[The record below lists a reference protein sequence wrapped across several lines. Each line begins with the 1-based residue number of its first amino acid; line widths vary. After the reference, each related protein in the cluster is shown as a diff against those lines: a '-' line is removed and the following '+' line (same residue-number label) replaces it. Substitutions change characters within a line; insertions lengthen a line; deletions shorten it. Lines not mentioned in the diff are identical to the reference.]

1 MRAGRRRAGGSL
13 GRARAG
19 SGPPRPRGLRRWLVS
34 AGPGRPTRWGIGAQ
48 PLNDNMSRRYRT
60 IPSNSTHKITR
71 KIETDTML
79 LWQGFRWCRIQ
90 TMNGIY
96 AFAARVPVESMP
108 FRQGF
113 HWCRIQRFKTMNGI
127 YAFAARV
134 PWIRRGIYAFAARVP
149 LM

>member
-1 MRAGRRRAGGSL
+1 
-13 GRARAG
+13 
-19 SGPPRPRGLRRWLVS
+19 
-34 AGPGRPTRWGIGAQ
+34 
-48 PLNDNMSRRYRT
+48 
-60 IPSNSTHKITR
+60 
-71 KIETDTML
+71 
-79 LWQGFRWCRIQ
+79 
-90 TMNGIY
+90 MNGIY

-108 FRQGF
+108 LRQGF